1 MSKKLIALSACIV
14 LLFSTSHET
23 LALYSPQDVIASNQ
37 LKFQQ
42 LNNKILNIS
51 TEISDLNSNIE
62 SLSSTIKSKEKEI
75 TVNSNLI
82 HALEGDLGV
91 LNEEIKIKQDLA
103 DKRLRAIYKSSYNK
117 SYLSLLLTSE
127 NIVDLFSKYEAAKR
141 ISSMD
146 KKVFDELD
154 SRKKSL
160 QEKVTLLEDNQKQ
173 ITDLKNSNL
182 ASLEALNK
190 EKANLQEL
198 VRKFNE
204 EKEVAVQIIEENENK
219 LVSHSVSVINT
230 QKATMIELKNA
241 ISALKCLE
249 PQLNTASIKKR
260 VKKYIAEGT
269 ERLSLM
275 TVNSNSSSNI
285 ADKDTYKATYT
296 MLATA
301 YSGHGITAMGLKPVR
316 DPDGL
321 STIAV
326 DPNIIPLGTKVYI
339 PGYGYAICSDTGGA
353 IKGYKIDIY
362 LNSRSE
368 CYKWGRRNVTLHV
381 IAYPGEW

>member
-1 MSKKLIALSACIV
+1 M
-14 LLFSTSHET
+14 LLFSTSHKT
-23 LALYSPQDVIASNQ
+23 FATYSPQDVIASNQ

-51 TEISDLNSNIE
+51 VEISDLNSNIE
-62 SLSSTIKSKEKEI
+62 SLSNTIKSNEKEI
-75 TVNSNLI
+75 TINSSLI
-82 HALEGDLGV
+82 QALEEDLGS
-91 LNEEIKIKQDLA
+91 LNEEIKTKQGLA
-103 DKRLRAIYKSSYNK
+103 DKRLRAIYKNSYSQ

-127 NIVDLFSKYEAAKR
+127 NLSDLFSKYEAAKK

-154 SRKKSL
+154 SKKKSL
-160 QEKVTLLEDNQKQ
+160 QEKVVLLERKQKQ
-173 ITDLKNSNL
+173 ITELKNSNL
-182 ASLEALNK
+182 ANLEDLNK
-190 EKANLQEL
+190 EKANLQQL
-198 VRKFNE
+198 VMKFNE
-204 EKEVAVQIIEENENK
+204 EKEITAQVIEENENK
-219 LVSHSVSVINT
+219 LVSHSLSVINSP
-230 QKATMIELKNA
+230 KSSIIEMRAALTSLK
-241 ISALKCLE
+241 SLE
-249 PQLNTASIKKR
+249 PQLNTVSIKRR
-260 VKKYIAEGT
+260 VKKSITEGT

-275 TVNSNSSSNI
+275 ISNSITSN
-285 ADKDTYKATYT
+285 DTDNKDTYKATYT

-301 YSGHGITAMGLKPVR
+301 YSGHGITAMGLKPIR

-326 DPNIIPLGTKVYI
+326 DPTIIPLGTKVYI

-353 IKGYKIDIY
+353 IKGHKIDIY

-381 IAYPGEW
+381 IAFPGEW